1 MANPQPDKFT
11 KISNELL
18 EQVPKFKL
26 NGSQLRLILIIWRY
40 TYGFGKKEAELSV
53 SFLTEAT
60 EIAKRQVIREL
71 TKLIEMNVIQV
82 VSEQIGTRSRIIR
95 FNKDYESWKVV
106 EVTNQTSQLE
116 LFSGDELVTPEV
128 TKKTP
133 LEPSRGDGLDTQ
145 KRKYLKKDYKEKESL
160 FDLFYKIYPRKVSRK
175 KAQESWR
182 KLCKHDSFDP
192 EQAIKYTSNFA
203 ETCKL
208 LGTETKFIPYPA
220 TYLNQERWKD
230 YPLIDPEGLA
240 SSNNDTLS
248 DNLDFLKKQMGG
260 AGFDGER
267 SQLTTR
273 DGHRSLPEQRPES
286 K

>member
-128 TKKTP
+128 TKKTS
-133 LEPSRGDGLDTQ
+133 LEGSRGDGLDTQ
-145 KRKYLKKDYKEKESL
+145 KRKYLKKGFKEKESM
-160 FDLFYKIYPRKVSRK
+160 FETFYSLYPRKVNKSYASK
-175 KAQESWR
+175 TWS
-182 KLCKHDSFDP
+182 KLCKNDSFEPDIVI
-192 EQAIKYTSNFA
+192 ANTINFA

-208 LGTETKFIPYPA
+208 LETGNKYIPHA
-220 TYLNQERWKD
+220 STFLNQERWKD
-230 YPLIDPEGLA
+230 YPIVDPEGLA
-240 SSNNDTLS
+240 LSNNDTLS
-248 DNLDFLKKQMGG
+248 DNLNFLKNQMGG
-260 AGFDGER
+260 AGVDGER
-267 SQLTTR
+267 GQLTSGKSDR
-273 DGHRSLPEQRPES
+273 GLPEQRPES
-286 K
+286 